1 MQLTEAADS
10 WASLYLLICKISTTK
25 LSHKPLVR
33 ICIYKGLK
41 VIITSSSDGNHCH
54 WQVINVGSIERPLEL
69 YRLQIA
75 RSEQLQAHDFAMT
88 ESQKPLMSP
97 ANAVISSEKLIVTV
111 IFEKCD
117 PQVVKVSYT
126 SAKRDCDNH

>member
-1 MQLTEAADS
+1 
-10 WASLYLLICKISTTK
+10 
-25 LSHKPLVR
+25 
-33 ICIYKGLK
+33 
-41 VIITSSSDGNHCH
+41 
-54 WQVINVGSIERPLEL
+54 
-69 YRLQIA
+69 
-75 RSEQLQAHDFAMT
+75 MT

-117 PQVVKVSYT
+117 LQVVKVSYT